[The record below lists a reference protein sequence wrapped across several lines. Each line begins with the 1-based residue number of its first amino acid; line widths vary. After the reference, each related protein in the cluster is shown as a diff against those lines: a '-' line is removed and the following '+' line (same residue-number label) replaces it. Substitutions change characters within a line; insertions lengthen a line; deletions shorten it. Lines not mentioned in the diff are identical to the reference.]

1 MGEIEGFLEKTKA
14 LIGDSAVSL
23 DDVKTALEALRK
35 VSPEL
40 VDEQIYERFKSL
52 VDTKELVDGLKVKV
66 DSCVNSID
74 GLHDS
79 QIEIQNKI
87 ESLTQTLQKTKESF
101 DVLEQ
106 RMILE
111 LKSQKT
117 RNDKLTFVLD
127 GLEQYLRRHS

>member
-1 MGEIEGFLEKTKA
+1 MSEIEGFLEKTKI
-14 LIGDSAVSL
+14 LIGDSSPSL

-66 DSCVNSID
+66 DSCVNSVD
-74 GLHDS
+74 ELRDS
-79 QIEIQNKI
+79 QTEIQNKI
-87 ESLTQTLQKTKESF
+87 ESLTQTLQQTKESF
-101 DVLEQ
+101 DGLYQ
-106 RMILE
+106 RMVHELE
-111 LKSQKT
+111 SQKK